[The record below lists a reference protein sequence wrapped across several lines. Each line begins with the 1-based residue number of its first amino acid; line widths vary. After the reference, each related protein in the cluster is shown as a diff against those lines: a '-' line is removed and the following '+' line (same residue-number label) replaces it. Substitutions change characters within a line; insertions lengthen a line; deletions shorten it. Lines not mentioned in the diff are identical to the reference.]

1 MNLDHYLTTYTKIN
15 SKWIKDLSI
24 RPKTLKLL
32 EENTDSKLLDFSLG
46 YDFWDLTP
54 KAKATKAKN
63 KCNYIKLKLLH
74 SKETNKLKRQ
84 PTEWEKIFANHISD
98 KGLVSKIYT
107 RTHTIQQQK
116 N

>member
-46 YDFWDLTP
+46 YDFFGHHKVYCIYYIQVIMKDNP
-54 KAKATKAKN
+54 HN
-63 KCNYIKLKLLH
+63 K
-74 SKETNKLKRQ
+74 
-84 PTEWEKIFANHISD
+84 
-98 KGLVSKIYT
+98 
-107 RTHTIQQQK
+107 
-116 N
+116 

>member
-74 SKETNKLKRQ
+74 SKETNKLKML
-84 PTEWEKIFANHISD
+84 KIN
-98 KGLVSKIYT
+98 VSGKYEPRESENNNVIPHKIE
-107 RTHTIQQQK
+107 
-116 N
+116 